1 MSICVY
7 CGSKSGTEGKY
18 VPIAESL
25 GQAIARAGMR
35 LVYGGGNVGLMGSLA
50 EAVMAD
56 GGGVTGVIPRAL
68 RDRELAHSDV
78 DELIVVDDMHERKAL
93 MAARADAFVALPG
106 GYGTLEEL
114 FEAVAWAQLG
124 IHQKPVILLNS
135 HGFFDHLI
143 AFLDHANGEEFLRAR
158 HRSLLRVESDPDRLV
173 SELAQYVRES
183 KE

>member
-124 IHQKPVILLNS
+124 IHQKPVSLLNA

-143 AFLDHANGEEFLRAR
+143 AFLDHANGEEFLRAQ

-173 SELAQYVRES
+173 SELAHYVRES